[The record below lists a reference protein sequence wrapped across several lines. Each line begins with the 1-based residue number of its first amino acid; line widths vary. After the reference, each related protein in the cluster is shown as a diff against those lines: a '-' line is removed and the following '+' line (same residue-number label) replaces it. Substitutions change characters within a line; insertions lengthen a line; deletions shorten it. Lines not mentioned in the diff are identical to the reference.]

1 MNLQLEHKR
10 VLITGGSKGI
20 GLSIALAFA
29 EEGAQI
35 VLVSRHKSNLDHAMS
50 EIKQRTSIV
59 PDVIEQDL
67 GAAGAAEQLYAQV
80 GAIDVLVNN
89 AGAIPGGSLH
99 DIDEVKWR
107 AAWELKLFSYINLT
121 RVYLA
126 DMEQRGS
133 GVIANIIG
141 MAGVAPRYEYICGSA
156 ANAALIA
163 FTQGLGGGSVRKGV
177 RVFGINPSPTRS
189 DRMQQMLQNQAQAK
203 WGDSNRWQELTTAF
217 PFARLAEPNEL
228 SKLTVFCASPLCG
241 YLSGSVINVDG
252 GQMFTTPKA

>member
-29 EEGAQI
+29 EEGAHP
-35 VLVSRHKSNLDHAMS
+35 VLVSRHKSNLDHAVG

-59 PDVIEQDL
+59 PEVIEQDL

-80 GAIDVLVNN
+80 GSIDVLVNN

-141 MAGVAPRYEYICGSA
+141 MAGVAYRNAYVCGTA
-156 ANAALIA
+156 ANAAFIA
-163 FTQGLGGGSVRKGV
+163 FTNAVGSNSSHQGV
-177 RVFGINPSPTRS
+177 RVFGINPGQTRTERMINLEKNTPGALSAGVAFGRAMEPTEVADFIVFGCS
-189 DRMQQMLQNQAQAK
+189 AK
-203 WGDSNRWQELTTAF
+203 
-217 PFARLAEPNEL
+217 
-228 SKLTVFCASPLCG
+228 AS
-241 YLSGSVINVDG
+241 YLSGTVINLDG
-252 GQMFTTPKA
+252 GQQYAELKK